1 MRDIHNHNEYHKYE
15 STTKGSNNVGG
26 SGVGKP
32 SLGGWIVIIIVICF
46 LISALSD
53 GVDVDVIDRILG
65 FGLIAFLFINWL
77 TK

>member
-1 MRDIHNHNEYHKYE
+1 MRNIHDHNEYHKYE

-32 SLGGWIVIIIVICF
+32 SIGGWIVIIIVICF

-53 GVDVDVIDRILG
+53 GFDVDVIDRILG
-65 FGLIAFLFINWL
+65 FGLIAFLFINWM

>member
-1 MRDIHNHNEYHKYE
+1 MKDIHNHNEYHKYE

-32 SLGGWIVIIIVICF
+32 SIGGWIVFIIVICF

-53 GVDVDVIDRILG
+53 GFDVDVIDRILG
-65 FGLIAFLFINWL
+65 FGLIAFLFINWM

>member
-1 MRDIHNHNEYHKYE
+1 MRDIHDHNEYHKYE
-15 STTKGSNNVGG
+15 SITKGSNNVGG
-26 SGVGKP
+26 SGIGKP

-53 GVDVDVIDRILG
+53 GFDVDVIDRILG
-65 FGLIAFLFINWL
+65 FGLIAFLFINWM

>member
-1 MRDIHNHNEYHKYE
+1 MRDIHDHNEYHKYE
-15 STTKGSNNVGG
+15 SITKGLNNVGG

-46 LISALSD
+46 LISVLSD
-53 GVDVDVIDRILG
+53 GFDVDVIDRILG

>member
-1 MRDIHNHNEYHKYE
+1 MRDIHDHNEYHKYE
-15 STTKGSNNVGG
+15 SITKGSNNVGG

-53 GVDVDVIDRILG
+53 GFDVDVIDRILG
-65 FGLIAFLFINWL
+65 FGLIAFLFINWM

>member
-1 MRDIHNHNEYHKYE
+1 MRDIHDHNEYHKYE

-53 GVDVDVIDRILG
+53 GFDVDVIDRILG
-65 FGLIAFLFINWL
+65 FGLIAFLFINWM

>member
-1 MRDIHNHNEYHKYE
+1 MKDTHNSNEYHKYE

-32 SLGGWIVIIIVICF
+32 SLGGWIIIIIVICF

-53 GVDVDVIDRILG
+53 GFDVDVIDRILG

>member
-1 MRDIHNHNEYHKYE
+1 MRDIHDHNEYHKYE
-15 STTKGSNNVGG
+15 SITKGSNNVGG

-32 SLGGWIVIIIVICF
+32 SLGGWIIIIIVICF

-53 GVDVDVIDRILG
+53 GFDLDVIDRILG
-65 FGLIAFLFINWL
+65 FGLIAFLFINLL